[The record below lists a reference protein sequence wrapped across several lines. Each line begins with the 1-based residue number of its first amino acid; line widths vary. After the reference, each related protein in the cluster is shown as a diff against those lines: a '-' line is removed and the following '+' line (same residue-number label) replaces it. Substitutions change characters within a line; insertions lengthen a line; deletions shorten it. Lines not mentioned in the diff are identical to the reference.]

1 VLHNQ
6 LYVIGGFNKTSG
18 VRSNAVYRYE
28 SNELTAD
35 GGFAIGGGYWN
46 LLDIALPSGRY
57 THAAVGFDGKLW
69 VAGGFPKPNSVQVY
83 DPALGDWS
91 EAPPMVARRAQFKLL
106 VVNGELYAVG
116 GDDATTNKTTI
127 EKFDRR
133 SQTWSVVAT
142 LKEQRLMLSSSAA
155 GSKIYVFGGM
165 VSSTKALETWDAF
178 DVRTNTWDSDDYIA
192 DNDADLP
199 FDDEDDGYLVGY
211 DLDDDV
217 DVDMEMA
224 VNSSPRGK
232 ASPDDKL
239 CTLGGGYRSSPCVA
253 AQLDM
258 TPIQNMKHAY
268 PPFHLSD
275 GPVSCGTSYTSSETV
290 GMTTSDE
297 LTPSPQSGGLRR
309 CSSNGQITLS
319 VPSSIKRSLS
329 GTFVG
334 YSSTPLRQLS
344 GSFQR
349 PSPSPIGE
357 ASLALLTS
365 PPPLRVNFSPIM
377 TLEDAVEPSSV
388 PRSARRAKRR
398 KRVVQ
403 IDRNMPFAHAF
414 GCAITIPAICLYSS
428 M

>member
-1 VLHNQ
+1 MLHNQ

-28 SNELTAD
+28 NNEHIGD
-35 GGFAIGGGYWN
+35 GGVAIGGGYWN

-69 VAGGFPKPNSVQVY
+69 VAGGFPKPDSVEIY

-91 EAPPMVARRAQFKLL
+91 AAPPMSVRRAQFKLL

-116 GDDATTNKTTI
+116 GDDAMTNKTTI

-133 SQTWSVVAT
+133 LQAWSIVAT
-142 LKEQRLMLSSSAA
+142 LKEQRLMLSSSVA

-178 DVRTNTWDSDDYIA
+178 DVRTNAWDSDDHTVHNEV
-192 DNDADLP
+192 DHP
-199 FDDEDDGYLVGY
+199 FEDEDDGYLVGY

-224 VNSSPRGK
+224 IDRSPRDK

-239 CTLGGGYRSSPCVA
+239 YVAGGGYRCSP
-253 AQLDM
+253 AQVNM
-258 TPIQNMKHAY
+258 TPVQSTKQASASLRLPYTPM
-268 PPFHLSD
+268 
-275 GPVSCGTSYTSSETV
+275 SCGASYTSSAAV
-290 GMTTSDE
+290 GMTSSEE
-297 LTPSPQSGGLRR
+297 LTPSPPSDGLRR
-309 CSSNGQITLS
+309 CSSNGQIALS

-334 YSSTPLRQLS
+334 YSSTTPSRQVS
-344 GSFQR
+344 GSFQH
-349 PSPSPIGE
+349 PSPSPNGDS
-357 ASLALLTS
+357 SLALLVS
-365 PPPLRVNFSPIM
+365 PPPLRINFSPVV
-377 TLEDAVEPSSV
+377 TVEDVVEPSLV

-398 KRVVQ
+398 KRVAQ
-403 IDRNMPFAHAF
+403 IDRKMPFAHAF